1 MSVWSI
7 GWDSRLLAC
16 VYSGVV
22 CFGIA
27 YYVQGVVTRERGPV
41 FMTSF
46 SPLIMI
52 ITAVL
57 GTIVLA
63 EQIHLGSTTV
73 LKGTI
78 GYAPPGKGSVLDFEY
93 RCLLLKCQYLNL
105 QVNDPKVRNLL
116 LGGQRIIW
124 RFPSSIKASKLPK
137 YEFTPTKGS
146 LTSGKQNSHQID
158 TPAQP
163 QTQVDMNLSAK
174 LYSALRLLR
183 ATILGE
189 SGDNVLAHHVLWLVT
204 QVLCIELI

>member
-1 MSVWSI
+1 MGAEAEKLHIIDKDCIEKGIVELICKHNIKKLVMGAAS
-7 GWDSRLLAC
+7 DKYHSRFL
-16 VYSGVV
+16 VV
-22 CFGIA
+22 
-27 YYVQGVVTRERGPV
+27 
-41 FMTSF
+41 SF
-46 SPLIMI
+46 IVDLELFIM
-52 ITAVL
+52 
-57 GTIVLA
+57 
-63 EQIHLGSTTV
+63 
-73 LKGTI
+73 
-78 GYAPPGKGSVLDFEY
+78 
-93 RCLLLKCQYLNL
+93 
-105 QVNDPKVRNLL
+105 VNDPKVRNLL

-189 SGDNVLAHHVLWLVT
+189 SGDNVLAHHVLWAKVSNYGDQILET
-204 QVLCIELI
+204 IENTINEYYKLDKSSNGSADSAKRRRDANGGLDKILRMMS